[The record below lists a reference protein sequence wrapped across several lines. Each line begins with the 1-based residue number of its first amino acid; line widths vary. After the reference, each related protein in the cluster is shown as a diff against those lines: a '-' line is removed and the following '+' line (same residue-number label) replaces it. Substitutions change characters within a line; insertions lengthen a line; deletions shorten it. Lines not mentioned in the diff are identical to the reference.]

1 MTEEPQPQTKR
12 RQGCLFYGCLGGL
25 VLLLVVVIAGLIGLR
40 YAKKMYYEFTD
51 SQPTALPAVK
61 LSQPEIEALR
71 HKVDD
76 FRESVKAGRH
86 TRPLTLTGDEINALI
101 AGDKDL
107 QGMKGKFYVSLE
119 NDQVKAQLSVPLDE
133 LNLPIF
139 KGRYLN
145 GAATLSVFLHNGS
158 LFLIPQDITVK
169 GKPLPGVYSQ
179 SIRKQNLARDMDN
192 DPKASD
198 ALKHIQSIE
207 VTNSELVIVP
217 KENPK

>member
-1 MTEEPQPQTKR
+1 MTEEQPQTKR

-25 VLLLVVVIAGLIGLR
+25 VLLLVVIVAGLIGLR

-51 SQPTALPAVK
+51 SQPVALPGVK

-71 HKVDD
+71 HRVDD

-107 QGMKGKFYVSLE
+107 HAWKGKFYITLE
-119 NDQVKAQLSVPLDE
+119 KDQIKTQLSIPLDE

-145 GAATLSVFLHNGS
+145 GAATLSVFLRNGS
-158 LFLIPQDITVK
+158 LYLIPRDITVK

-179 SIRKQNLARDMDN
+179 NIRKQNLARDMEN

-207 VTNSELVIVP
+207 VKNDELVIVP
-217 KENPK
+217 KEVPK

>member
-1 MTEEPQPQTKR
+1 MTEEQPQTKR
-12 RQGCLFYGCLGGL
+12 RQGCLFYGCLCGL

-51 SQPTALPAVK
+51 SQPIALPEVK

-86 TRPLTLTGDEINALI
+86 TRPLTLTADEINALI

-107 QGMKGKFYVSLE
+107 KAMKGKFYVSLE
-119 NDQVKAQLSVPLDE
+119 NDQIKAQLSVPLDE

-145 GAATLSVFLHNGS
+145 GAATLSLFLRDGT
-158 LFLIPQDITVK
+158 LYLIPQDITVK
-169 GKPLPGVYSQ
+169 GKPLPSVYSQ
-179 SIRKQNLARDMDN
+179 SIRKQNLAQDMDN

-198 ALKHIQSIE
+198 ALKQIQSIE
-207 VTNSELVIVP
+207 VKNGELTIVP
-217 KENPK
+217 KESPK